1 MKDWAGDYDSAAF
14 DVDEVNRQLLDLF
27 ERVPRQ
33 RSTMS

>member
-1 MKDWAGDYDSAAF
+1 MVLQLKVPAAF

-27 ERVPRQ
+27 ERVPPQ